1 MSTKLKPWMKATFE
15 LIVHAETHLRE
26 GGDFDRRMARI
37 GFDNAIEVAIS
48 TYLGLKPI
56 QRNNQQYE
64 REDIKKWTL
73 NYHTKLDFLEQE
85 AQRRGRALQ
94 VPNDEVIF
102 YHEIRND
109 QYHAGGPSIPAAEHL
124 ASLRKAALDTFS
136 ILFDINDVEQ
146 VLEEWLTQRSTDDN
160 EVRPRNPTVDKLLD
174 MTGEQVN
181 IFGSPYAVSEA
192 LFATDPESYHAVA
205 AAVSESRN
213 VVSELSVKY
222 PEHLRPELTYIGFV
236 HYEDV
241 IYLKTLSTNGEI
253 DLTDTDFISGE
264 SDGQLFTLQN
274 SPDQN
279 ADRLIDDF
287 DPYSIINCFEIFTR
301 GAARRVARVFEAS
314 RSKRTQEGVSDGQTM
329 M

>member
-1 MSTKLKPWMKATFE
+1 MSTNLKPWMKAAFE

-26 GGDFDRRMARI
+26 AGDFDRRIAHI

-124 ASLRKAALDTFS
+124 ACLRRAALDTFS

-146 VLEEWLTQRSTDDN
+146 VLEEWLTQRSTNDN

-174 MTGEQVN
+174 MTGEQVH
-181 IFGSPYAVSEA
+181 IFGSPYAISEA
-192 LFATDPESYHAVA
+192 LYATDPESYHALA
-205 AAVSESRN
+205 TAVSESRN
-213 VVSELSVKY
+213 VLTELSSRY
-222 PEHLRPELTYIGFV
+222 PGDLKSELTYIGFV

-241 IYLKTLSTNGEI
+241 VYLKTLSANGELN
-253 DLTDTDFISGE
+253 LTDTDFISGE
-264 SDGQLFTLQN
+264 HEGLFFSPVL
-274 SPDQN
+274 SPDEN
-279 ADRLIDDF
+279 GDRLVEDF
-287 DPYSIINCFEIFTR
+287 DPYSIINCFDIFSRLATR
-301 GAARRVARVFEAS
+301 RIAREFET
-314 RSKRTQEGVSDGQTM
+314 RRTKKSSSSATVDATV
-329 M
+329 